1 MAGVFEHRAPEAIDS
16 AGVRRRA
23 DPSAFVPQAA
33 PLPALAAGSVSVGSV
48 HDPAEAEADR
58 VGDIILRAMAGPAT
72 HLCDG
77 TCDHGGLVTSRV
89 QRTAAASA
97 ATLHPSGGPEGGPL
111 DRATEQR
118 IRRTTGGEP
127 LDPRSRPRVESALG
141 QDLGDVRIHR
151 RSALA
156 PELGAE
162 AFTFGN
168 RIHLAPGAPDPSSAS
183 GRRLLAH
190 ELGHVAQQR
199 GRVHRA
205 PMVQRRLDGNIPF
218 TAFKQVLDRS
228 PKHRGLTNH
237 RPSTGLGQFD
247 VEYLHNNGPGQ
258 LIVTVKPFFEWCQTI
273 SGGVVTPGGWTT
285 GEQQNFINQFTQQ
298 TEAAWSGKYQFKCV
312 KPGYDHLTA
321 NVAVRVV
328 PVTDVNQSHFHHR
341 IQKNKS
347 MGTGIGREQNSGEA
361 RNTGNF
367 AEQDAPV
374 RSHDSKTTCANIAS
388 HDVQR
393 LQMLIEAF
401 DVNPIRFSKDGTSTI
416 DPAST
421 SKIDQFVAAALRTER
436 PGSVPVPL
444 VAVGKHN
451 KREGTKDAQK
461 RAAALKAYIE
471 GKAFKNNV
479 CETDLYDTRVADQ
492 KAVYDSKKSA
502 LSKAA
507 EKKVL
512 DELQGEQYHR
522 EAMLDVKK
530 DFQWAGDPYS
540 ILAHEFGHMLGNPD
554 EYFTYGSATARDA
567 KVSQLIAT
575 GKVEDAKKAVSIQA
589 RTPSNND
596 SHSSGQE
603 AMSALAL
610 RSGVEIPEYGPTTSS
625 IMSAGAD
632 VLPAHYLPLLEALSK
647 VTDAAIT
654 YDDWKIV

>member
-1 MAGVFEHRAPEAIDS
+1 MRTLEA
-16 AGVRRRA
+16 ARQ
-23 DPSAFVPQAA
+23 PSPGPVPAT
-33 PLPALAAGSVSVGSV
+33 GSVVVGSA
-48 HDPAEAEADR
+48 HDPAEADADR
-58 VGDIILRAMAGPAT
+58 IGDILLRAMSGPAT

-77 TCDHGGLVTSRV
+77 ACTHHGSTAGRV
-89 QRTAAASA
+89 QRAAAA
-97 ATLHPSGGPEGGPL
+97 TATTLHPSGGPEGGPL

-118 IRRTTGGEP
+118 IRRTSGGEP
-127 LDPRSRPRVESALG
+127 LDPSTRPRLESALG

-162 AFTFGN
+162 AFTFGS
-168 RIHLAPGAPDPSSAS
+168 RIHLAPQAPDPSSAS
-183 GRRLLAH
+183 GKRLLAH

-199 GRVHRA
+199 SRVQRA
-205 PMVQRRLDGNIPF
+205 PKVQRRLDGRIPF

-228 PKHRGLTNH
+228 PVHRGLTNH

-247 VEYLHNNGPGQ
+247 AEYLHNDGPGQ
-258 LIVTVKPFFEWCQTI
+258 LIVTVKPYFEWCQTI
-273 SGGVVTPGGWTT
+273 AGGVATPGGWTD
-285 GEQQNFINQFTQQ
+285 GEKQQFVAQFTQQ
-298 TEAAWSGKYQFKCV
+298 TQAAWSGKYQFKCV

-321 NVAVRVV
+321 SVMVRVV
-328 PVTDVNQSHFHHR
+328 PVTDINQSHFHHR
-341 IQKNKS
+341 IQKNKQMS
-347 MGTGIGREQNSGEA
+347 TGIGREQNSGAA

-374 RSHDSKTTCANIAS
+374 RSHDSQNTCNSIAS
-388 HDVQR
+388 HDAQR

-401 DVNPIRFSKDGTSTI
+401 DVNPIRFAKDGTSTI
-416 DPAST
+416 DPASKA
-421 SKIDQFVAAALRTER
+421 KIDQFVAAALRTER

-444 VAVGKHN
+444 IAVGKHN

-461 RAAALKAYIE
+461 RADTLKAYIE

-479 CETDLYDTRVADQ
+479 CETDLYDTRVSDQ
-492 KAVYDSKKSA
+492 KAVYDSKNSA

-507 EKKVL
+507 EKKIL
-512 DELQGEQYHR
+512 DELKGEQYHR
-522 EAMLDVKK
+522 EALLDVKQN
-530 DFQWAGDPYS
+530 FQWAGDPYS

-554 EYFTYGSATARDA
+554 EYFTYGSAQARDA
-567 KVSQLIAT
+567 KVNQLMAT
-575 GKVEDAKKAVSIQA
+575 GRVEDAKKALSIQA

-596 SHSSGQE
+596 SHATAQE
-603 AMSALAL
+603 AMSTLAT

-647 VTDAAIT
+647 ITDAAIT
-654 YDDWKIV
+654 YDDWKII